1 MRLKVGELAKRSGLT
16 VRALHHYDT
25 LGLLSPS
32 ARSDAGYR
40 LYDLSDIARLHE
52 IQALRRFGMSL
63 SDIGQWL
70 ANRDASNGSSGGQS
84 NTQSAYDGLDALIAR
99 QIDMLTHQIDD
110 ASRLR
115 ERLVR
120 LQTQLASG
128 EAPELAEWL
137 STLELMNMYDKYFS
151 QDELARFPLYQNKQA
166 HGSDWP
172 AIVAEVRDLIAR
184 GEPSTGET
192 AQAVARRWMAM
203 IKRDTGGD
211 ARLLAKLNLM
221 HLSEPSMQSQTGI
234 TNDVM
239 QYVKEAF
246 GQTKLHIYRKYLDD
260 AEYRFLAANYL
271 NYTDEWPALIG
282 AMRDQLEVGTPP
294 DAPEVQA
301 LIRQWLTYFR
311 SYAGDNPAT
320 HMKIRE
326 AHRLEPELMEGS
338 FIDMPLLEFVKQG
351 VAAAMGAR
359 PA

>member
-63 SDIGQWL
+63 ADIGQWL
-70 ANRDASNGSSGGQS
+70 ASRDASNGSDDRH
-84 NTQSAYDGLDALIAR
+84 SAYDGLDALIAR

-120 LQTQLASG
+120 LQSQLASG

-166 HGSDWP
+166 HESDWP

-234 TNDVM
+234 TGDVM
-239 QYVKEAF
+239 QYIKEAF
-246 GQTKLHIYRKYLDD
+246 GQTKLRIYRQYLDD
-260 AEYRFLAANYL
+260 AEYRFLSANYL
-271 NYTDEWPALIG
+271 NHTDEWPVLIG
-282 AMRDQLEVGTPP
+282 AIRDRMEAGAPP
-294 DAPEVQA
+294 EAPEVQA
-301 LIRQWLTYFR
+301 LVRQWLTYFR
-311 SYAGDNPAT
+311 AYAGDNPAT

-338 FIDMPLLEFVKQG
+338 FIDLPMLEFVKQG
-351 VAAAMGAR
+351 IAVAMRATSA
-359 PA
+359 